1 MRPCSQCFLACFRGT
16 QRCRD
21 SSWDGCLG
29 RVPVAQFGD
38 YHLSPM
44 DQLLFHPRV
53 VHLPIALSILMPLIA
68 GGVLFAWWRGWFRR
82 RVWVVVL
89 LLQAALVG
97 SGALAMNTGEREEE
111 RVEEVVAGEH
121 IEAHEDAA
129 DAFVWAGA
137 AVFLLMAVPLMLPEG
152 RARQAASIVAFVGTL
167 VVFALGYRV
176 GDAGGRLVYQ
186 HGAAQAYVEDGG
198 DAGVVPGSGESPA
211 K

>member
-1 MRPCSQCFLACFRGT
+1 MLFAVFSRLAARL
-16 QRCRD
+16 RLE
-21 SSWDGCLG
+21 LG
-29 RVPVAQFGD
+29 RVPNARLRD

-53 VHLPIALSILMPLIA
+53 VHLPIALSILMPLVA

-97 SGALAMNTGEREEE
+97 SGALAMSTGEREEE
-111 RVEEVVAGEH
+111 RVEDVVAGEH
-121 IEAHEDAA
+121 IEAHQKAA

-137 AVFLLMAVPLMLPEG
+137 AVLLLMAVPLMLPEG

-186 HGAAQAYVEDGG
+186 HGAAQAYVTNGGGED
-198 DAGVVPGSGESPA
+198 VVPASGDSQA

>member
-1 MRPCSQCFLACFRGT
+1 VLFAVFSSLAARL
-16 QRCRD
+16 RVE
-21 SSWDGCLG
+21 LG
-29 RVPVAQFGD
+29 RVPNAQFRD

-53 VHLPIALSILMPLIA
+53 VHLPIALSILMPLVA

-97 SGALAMNTGEREEE
+97 SGALAMNTGAREQE
-111 RVEEVVAGEH
+111 RVEQVVAREH
-121 IEAHEDAA
+121 IEAHQKAA

-137 AVFLLMAVPLMLPEG
+137 AVLLLMAVPLMLPEG
-152 RARQAASIVAFVGTL
+152 RARQAVSMGAFVGTL
-167 VVFALGYRV
+167 IVFALGYEV

-186 HGAAQAYVEDGG
+186 RGAAQAYVANGG
-198 DAGVVPGSGESPA
+198 DAGVVPASGESPA
-211 K
+211 R